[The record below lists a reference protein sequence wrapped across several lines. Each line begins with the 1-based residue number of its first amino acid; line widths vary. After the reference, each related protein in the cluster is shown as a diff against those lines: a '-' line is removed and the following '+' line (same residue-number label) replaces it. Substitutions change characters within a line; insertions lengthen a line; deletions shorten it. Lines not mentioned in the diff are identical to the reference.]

1 VGGAKALAK
10 ALDGGSLRL
19 RELNLQN
26 NRAINN
32 DGAVAFMRAIEH
44 NQHMTK
50 LWLSGTQVDDAYAS
64 HVNALLARGPESR
77 AKLAE
82 VAVLLEDCGL
92 LGTLDIVHED
102 LGVEELEDLAHV
114 SRADLK
120 EARGI
125 KPVKRNKLIKCI
137 CGLVVQGAPLDMED
151 PTMCPGRTDL

>member
-50 LWLSGTQVDDAYAS
+50 LWLSGTQVRTTVHDK
-64 HVNALLARGPESR
+64 ARAKRHAGLYHSTRTSR
-77 AKLAE
+77 A
-82 VAVLLEDCGL
+82 
-92 LGTLDIVHED
+92 H
-102 LGVEELEDLAHV
+102 
-114 SRADLK
+114 
-120 EARGI
+120 
-125 KPVKRNKLIKCI
+125 
-137 CGLVVQGAPLDMED
+137 
-151 PTMCPGRTDL
+151 